1 MNYYINVYIVVM
13 NQIMIFF
20 DVDDIDSD
28 TDSINIEEIM

>member
-13 NQIMIFF
+13 NQIMIFL

-28 TDSINIEEIM
+28 TDSMNIEEIM